1 LIGLVVLVA
10 LAIAAPAE
18 SLLGKDR
25 LKPVLLAI
33 QIFARRDGFGGWTFL
48 VRAALQGRSSMG
60 TGGSE
65 AKASRGLKPALHGL

>member
-1 LIGLVVLVA
+1 VYYLTT
-10 LAIAAPAE
+10 E
-18 SLLGKDR
+18 
-25 LKPVLLAI
+25 
-33 QIFARRDGFGGWTFL
+33 IFACRDDFGGWIL